1 MAHAK
6 LMIPR
11 ITNELRQVTKAINQ
25 TIRGGVTA
33 LPSRAQE
40 WVMPWAKA
48 RLPGGVQSLMA
59 RVAAGKV
66 GPSPKPSMT
75 RAKNIITRQVT
86 RPVRDVAKAQIT
98 AEIVSARRAP
108 KRSLTQPPMI

>member
-11 ITNELRQVTKAINQ
+11 ITKEPRQVTKAINQ

-66 GPSPKPSMT
+66 APSPKPSMT
-75 RAKNIITRQVT
+75 RAKIIIARLVNS
-86 RPVRDVAKAQIT
+86 PASEGAKAQIT
-98 AEIVSARRAP
+98 PEVVR
-108 KRSLTQPPMI
+108 